1 MLQAMR
7 NKMHGWPSIL
17 LLGVSV
23 FAMSFFGMEGYL
35 TTRDAN
41 YVAKVGQ
48 QEISQ
53 TDFQDRLNQLR
64 QQATAE
70 QGDKFDSSMLQKPEV
85 KQQVLDGMVDQR
97 LLLWANDQWGMR
109 VSDQAV
115 REYIAAIPEFQLN
128 GKFDAA
134 TYSAFLA
141 GQRKTPGMF
150 EDEIRSSLAAQLL
163 PDAINA
169 STIVSDAQVD
179 QFLALVAQRR
189 DIRYVLLPKPAVAHT
204 QVTDT
209 QAQAFYKAHLADYMN
224 PEQVSVK
231 YLEVDAANLKLDAE
245 PDEDDLRKR
254 YETEKA
260 RFVQPE
266 QRLASHI
273 LVEVPTNATPEQQK
287 AALAKA
293 DTIATQAN
301 AADFAALAAKESAD
315 AGSRRQGG
323 DLGWLQKGVT
333 TAAFDTALFGLH
345 KGEISKPVLSSDGYH
360 VIWLRDVRAGAAKP
374 FEEVREQLA
383 KEASA
388 AERDRTYNELAG
400 KMSDSTYQNPSS
412 LEPAAGA
419 LDLQIKSTGL
429 FSRAGGAGLAANPK
443 FVAAAFSDDVLVQGN
458 NSGLVDLGNDHSV
471 VLHVDRHVPA
481 EARPLADVRADV
493 DKRVLDERIAA
504 QGKQDAQALLA
515 RVQKGLAL
523 DAAATAAGT
532 SVHTATVE
540 RNATDVPAP
549 LLAKAFVLPHPAADK
564 PVYAAVD
571 LNDGTHALLALDKVQ
586 AGDLTQVTA
595 EQRETLRQ
603 QMAQAYAVEATR
615 EMVSELRGKVKIKYN
630 KTLM

>member
-35 TTRDAN
+35 TTRDAS

-53 TDFQDRLNQLR
+53 TDFQDRMNQLR

-134 TYSAFLA
+134 TYRAFLA

-169 STIVSDAQVD
+169 STIISDAQVD
-179 QFLALVAQRR
+179 QFLALVSQRR
-189 DIRYVLLPKPAVAHT
+189 DIRYVVLPKPAIADT
-204 QVTDT
+204 QVTDA

-273 LVEVPTNATPEQQK
+273 LVEVPANATPEQQK

-293 DTIATQAN
+293 DAIAAQAN

-323 DLGWLQKGVT
+323 DLGWLEKGVT
-333 TAAFDTALFGLH
+333 TAAFDTALFSLH
-345 KGEISKPVLSSDGYH
+345 KGEISKPVLSTDGYH
-360 VIWLRDVRAGAAKP
+360 IIWLRDVRAGASKP

-388 AERDRTYNELAG
+388 AERDRAYNELAG

-429 FSRAGGAGLAANPK
+429 FSRAGGEGLAANPK

-458 NSGLVDLGNDHSV
+458 NSGLIDLGNDHSV

-493 DKRVLDERIAA
+493 DRRVLDERIAA

-523 DAAATAAGT
+523 DAAASAAGS

-549 LLAKAFVLPHPAADK
+549 LLARAFVLPHPAADK

-586 AGDLTQVTA
+586 AGDVTQVTA

-615 EMVSELRGKVKIKYN
+615 EMVSELRDKVKIKYN